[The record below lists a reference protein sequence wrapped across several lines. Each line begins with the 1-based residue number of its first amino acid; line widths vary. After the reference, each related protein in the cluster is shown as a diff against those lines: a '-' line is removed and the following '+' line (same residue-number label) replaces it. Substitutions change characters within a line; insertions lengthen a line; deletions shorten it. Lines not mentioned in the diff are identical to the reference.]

1 MGGTTNNYAGGGGG
15 LGAGGDIFVYK
26 GGSLTV
32 QSGTLSGG
40 HVLGGAGGT
49 ASNGGQPGIGGLAF
63 GSGIFSPALPVRIT
77 VSRNSISACTPC
89 SRVSGFLSFNKDGV
103 GCPVVGVVS
112 GGSVPS
118 IDPGTVACISGTAL
132 SLSAIGSSV
141 VIDRSA
147 DSTRWPAPSACRG
160 GWRSERAPGSITS
173 GRPIVALA
181 SATA

>member
-63 GSGIFSPALPVRIT
+63 GSGIFSPALP
-77 VSRNSISACTPC
+77 C
-89 SRVSGFLSFNKDGV
+89 
-103 GCPVVGVVS
+103 
-112 GGSVPS
+112 GSQ
-118 IDPGTVACISGTAL
+118 
-132 SLSAIGSSV
+132 
-141 VIDRSA
+141 
-147 DSTRWPAPSACRG
+147 CRG
-160 GWRSERAPGSITS
+160 IRLVRALPAPGSAGSCRSI
-173 GRPIVALA
+173 RMA
-181 SATA
+181 SAVR